1 MFPNLDNKTAFSVAE
16 LTAAINILPN
26 MYGRINEMGLF
37 PVKGVKTRSIYV
49 EEMSG
54 VLTLL
59 PTKPVGSPGTAGK
72 KGKRKVRS
80 FAIPH
85 IPHDDIVHPDDVAG
99 VRAFGSDDELQPII
113 QEVNDRLQSMK
124 NKHDITLEHLRMGAL
139 KGVILD
145 ADGTTLYNLFTEFD
159 ITKKTVDFLL
169 GTAGTEI
176 IKKCTEVVR
185 HIEQNLK
192 GEVMSG
198 VRALVSPEFF
208 DKLVSHAKVKEAY
221 ARWQNGEAL
230 RNPDRKD
237 FRFGNITFEE
247 NNGQCDDPDGSPR
260 RFISA
265 NYGTVFPTGT
275 TDTFKTHCAPADFN
289 ETVNTIG
296 QPYYAKMEER
306 KHGRGYDLHTQS
318 NPLPLCH
325 RPAVLVEIKSSN

>member
-16 LTAAINILPN
+16 LSAAIMILPN
-26 MYGRINEMGLF
+26 MYGRINELGLF

-85 IPHDDIVHPDDVAG
+85 IPHDDIVHPEDVAG

-113 QEVNDRLQSMK
+113 QEVNDRLQAMK

-145 ADGTTLYNLFTEFD
+145 ADGTTLYNLFTEFS

-230 RNPDRKD
+230 RNADRKD

-247 NNGQCDDPDGSPR
+247 NNGQCDDPDGSTR
-260 RFISA
+260 RFIA
-265 NYGTVFPTGT
+265 EDYGTAFPTGT
-275 TDTFKTHCAPADFN
+275 TDTFRTHCAPADFN

-325 RPAVLVEIKSSN
+325 RPAVLVEIKTSN